1 MFNSKYYVYGNDVQV
16 PAHLNFGKYML
27 DRLRTKKDEIALEHM
42 DTNEKL
48 SYKEFTQYAVNLS
61 ASLTRLGVRRGDT
74 VAVGS
79 EKRNEFVPTALAIVF
94 TGAIYTPYELKSGRA
109 GLKLK
114 LNITQPKFLICSK
127 NFWELHKDILQ
138 GFECIKQIMTLDDPF
153 DSIPSTRNLVA
164 QNVDVELFEPETVL
178 GQTDVAFILYS
189 SGTTGLSK
197 GVQLTHLNCIL
208 NSLPY
213 DFSDISVKT
222 GLVFGEWY
230 HNYDIF
236 MTCKFLALG
245 KKIVYAEDV
254 NTESI
259 LRSVHQYKTN
269 VVFAVPSLVSF
280 LSKEGDLDE
289 HNLDSLKIIYSRSS
303 PLHKTTIKKVK
314 QRFPSLKNILQG
326 YGMTEAGELT
336 SESWGNKG
344 SKPGSVGKASPGIT
358 IKVSDLESRKTVG
371 PNERGEICLKGPVL
385 MKGYVGMDL
394 SNYTDDEGFFRTGD
408 LGYYDEDEYFY
419 IVGRLKEIIVY
430 DGYKIPP
437 LELETLL
444 QMHPGVKEASVVGQP
459 IPVLGELPTAF
470 IVRQPGF
477 NVSEKELLD
486 YIAEEVSLTKRFQDY
501 LQTL

>member
-1 MFNSKYYVYGNDVQV
+1 MSNSKNYVYGKEV
-16 PAHLNFGKYML
+16 PAHLNFGKYIL
-27 DRLRTKKDEIALEHM
+27 DRLRIKKDEIALEHI

-61 ASLTRLGVRRGDT
+61 ASLTRLGVRRGDI

-79 EKRNEFVPTALAIVF
+79 EKRNEFLPTALAILF
-94 TGAIYTPYELKSGRA
+94 TGATYTSYELKSGRA
-109 GLKLK
+109 GLKHK

-127 NFWELHKDILQ
+127 TYWTKHKDILQ
-138 GFECIKQIMTLDDPF
+138 GFECIKQILTLDEPF
-153 DSIPSTRNLVA
+153 DSIPSARNMVA
-164 QNVDVELFEPETVL
+164 ENVDVELFEPETVL

-208 NSLPY
+208 N
-213 DFSDISVKT
+213 
-222 GLVFGEWY
+222 
-230 HNYDIF
+230 
-236 MTCKFLALG
+236 
-245 KKIVYAEDV
+245 
-254 NTESI
+254 
-259 LRSVHQYKTN
+259 R
-269 VVFAVPSLVSF
+269 
-280 LSKEGDLDE
+280 
-289 HNLDSLKIIYSRSS
+289 
-303 PLHKTTIKKVK
+303 
-314 QRFPSLKNILQG
+314 

-336 SESWGNKG
+336 SESWGHKG
-344 SKPGSVGKASPGIT
+344 PKPGSVGKASPGIT
-358 IKVSDLESRKTVG
+358 LKVSDLESRKTVG

-385 MKGYVGMDL
+385 MKGYVGMNL
-394 SNYTDDEGFFRTGD
+394 SNYTDDEGFFRT
-408 LGYYDEDEYFY
+408 
-419 IVGRLKEIIVY
+419 
-430 DGYKIPP
+430 
-437 LELETLL
+437 ELETLL